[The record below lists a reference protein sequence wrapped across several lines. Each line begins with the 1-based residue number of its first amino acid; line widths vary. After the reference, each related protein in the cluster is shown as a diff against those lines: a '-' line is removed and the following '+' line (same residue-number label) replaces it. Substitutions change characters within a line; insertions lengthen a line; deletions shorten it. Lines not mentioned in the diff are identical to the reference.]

1 MISWFKRKHVWLQ
14 LLIAAGGLI
23 FAVLIFFFNVTR
35 SLPDPGDIADIRVSQ
50 STKIYD
56 REGKALL
63 YEIYGEEKRTIIAS
77 EEIPDLVRQATISI
91 EDDSFYEHPAFDW
104 RGVVRAVF
112 VNLIQGRIAQGGSTI
127 TQQLA
132 KNAFLTNEKIFSRKA
147 KELVLA
153 VRLEEEYTKDEI
165 LDLYLNQVPY
175 GGNAY
180 GIEAAARVFFDKS
193 AGDLSLNEIA
203 VLAAL
208 PQSPSYYS
216 PWGSH
221 VDQLVERKNIVLRR
235 MRELGYIDD
244 AQLESA
250 SEFVPDIIDQP
261 ETGIS
266 APHFVIQVQDYLREK
281 YGEDALRVDGL
292 KVITTLDSDLQK
304 IAEDAV
310 LTNVERNSELYGGEN
325 GKTYVSRRIQGS
337 LLQIPF

>member
-1 MISWFKRKHVWLQ
+1 MSLDWFKKKSVWVQ
-14 LLIAAGGLI
+14 LLIGAGGLLV
-23 FAVLIFFFNVTR
+23 AVLIFFFNITR
-35 SLPDPGDIADIRVSQ
+35 SLPDPGDISDIRVSQ

-56 REGKALL
+56 REEESLL
-63 YEIYGEEKRTIIAS
+63 YEIYGEEKRTIIS
-77 EEIPDLVRQATISI
+77 SDDIPDIVRQATISI

-104 RGVVRAVF
+104 RGFVRAVF
-112 VNLIQGRIAQGGSTI
+112 VNLAKGRFAQGGSTI

-132 KNAFLTNEKIFSRKA
+132 KNAFLTNEKTIARKI

-193 AGDLSLNEIA
+193 APDLTLNEA
-203 VLAAL
+203 ALLAAL
-208 PQSPSYYS
+208 PQSSSYYS

-221 VDQLVERKNIVLRR
+221 VDELEERKNTVLRR

-244 AQLESA
+244 AQFESA
-250 SEFVPDIIDQP
+250 SESMPEVIDRP

-266 APHFVIQVQDYLREK
+266 APHFVIHIQDYLQEK
-281 YGEDALRVDGL
+281 YGESLIDLPLISLKDPAIKELDVKEGDIVKITRQSMTAGESMFYRRV
-292 KVITTLDSDLQK
+292 S
-304 IAEDAV
+304 
-310 LTNVERNSELYGGEN
+310 NV
-325 GKTYVSRRIQGS
+325 
-337 LLQIPF
+337 